1 MALSPAGRLENSLMA
16 DIELTV
22 RQAAKELRISERSVR
37 RYLATGKLEGRL
49 VDRESLKPIWRVSA
63 ASVRRLVKPQD
74 SATGQAAGKDV
85 SDLVA
90 EVRMLREEGAQ
101 YREQIERLTMA
112 FEDLKRSL
120 PPVKV
125 EEPAEEKPEVK
136 VSWWVKLFRGKV

>member
-1 MALSPAGRLENSLMA
+1 MA

-22 RQAAKELRISERSVR
+22 KQAAKELQLSERTVR
-37 RYLATGKLEGRL
+37 RYLTAGKLEGRRI
-49 VDRESLKPIWRVSA
+49 DRENLAPIWRVSA

-85 SDLVA
+85 SDLVS

-112 FEDLKRSL
+112 FEDLKRAL
-120 PPVKV
+120 PPA
-125 EEPAEEKPEVK
+125 PAEATADDPPAEAPP
-136 VSWWVKLFRGKV
+136 WWQRIFKGKSV

>member
-1 MALSPAGRLENSLMA
+1 MAVSPAGRLENSLMA

-22 RQAAKELRISERSVR
+22 RQAAKELRLSERSVR

-101 YREQIERLTMA
+101 YREHIERLTMA
-112 FEDLKRSL
+112 FEELKRAL
-120 PPVKV
+120 PPATT
-125 EEPAEEKPEVK
+125 EEPDPEVK
-136 VSWWVKLFRGKV
+136 LTWWRRLFQSNKE